1 MSKFTKEQEKV
12 INHTDGSIMVT
23 ASAGSGKTRV
33 MVERFI
39 KLVTEGKARV
49 REVLAVT
56 FTRLAAGELKER
68 LKKRCTKRF
77 ARAAK
82 TRKDLKKR

>member
-1 MSKFTKEQEKV
+1 MRERTMSKFTKEQEKV

-39 KLVTEGKARV
+39 KLVTER
-49 REVLAVT
+49 
-56 FTRLAAGELKER
+56 
-68 LKKRCTKRF
+68 
-77 ARAAK
+77 
-82 TRKDLKKR
+82 